1 MTLASAFE
9 AQKVAPLTAFGA
21 VCCPVSLQ
29 LINQF
34 YSKLERLIQ
43 YGGSRHEQS
52 VRGAF
57 QQLLETYANTQ
68 NLELIAELEY
78 RAPHATVYPDGTLK
92 DALRQSRGYWESKDQ
107 FDDLDTEI
115 AKKFAKGYP
124 DTNILFDDSKQV
136 ALYQNGQ
143 EVGRAQMEDAA
154 TLDALLSQFVRYEP
168 PQIKQFRD
176 AIDGFKD
183 DLPDLLVEIRKVI
196 EDQAPGNARFVT
208 QRDRLLELVQKAINP
223 HLGLDD
229 VREMLI
235 QHILTEEIFTSVFN
249 ESQFHRENN
258 VAHELHNVTETF
270 FSGALRRNTLLKI
283 EPYYNVIKA
292 AAANIANHHE
302 KQKFLKVVYETF
314 YQAYNPAAADRL
326 GIVYTP
332 NEIVRFMIEA
342 ADYLTH
348 KHFGKFL
355 GDEGV
360 NILDPATGTGTFITE
375 IIEYLPKHQLRHKY
389 RHELFCNEVA
399 LLPYYTANLN
409 IEYTYQQKMG
419 EYAEFENIAF
429 VDTLENLNYVGA
441 VGQASMFEMTAENLE
456 RIKRQNAKKISVII
470 GNPPYNANQ
479 LNENENNKNRPYPA
493 IDERIKQ
500 TYVKESTAQKT
511 KVYDMYSRFIR
522 WASDRIGENGVIAYI
537 VNRSFIDSRTFDG
550 FRKVVAEEF
559 GEIYVVDLGGDVR
572 ANPKLSGTTHNVF
585 GIQTGVSIVYFV
597 KKGKQDSAADIYYVR
612 RPEMETAKEK
622 LQWLDT
628 TDFEKMPFKHIEP
641 NKTHAWVNQAE
652 NEWESL
658 LPVGTKATKS
668 ATSQSDENSI
678 FKLFSLG
685 ISTNRDDWIYSWDP
699 ETLASKVQFL
709 STFFEREKVR
719 WLEHQQTVRLSKSP
733 IQSVGI
739 DDFLATTVKWSRNLK
754 RRLLQNK
761 GDDFSFQ
768 QIRKGL
774 YRPYCQ
780 LFFYDSPTFI
790 DERGSLD
797 EMFFDD
803 NYVIGVSTGSRAD
816 FSTLASNHPIDLN
829 LFSSVPTQCFP
840 LYRYD
845 SSGNR
850 LDNITAWGLQQFR
863 EHYGEVA
870 LPAAQSPLA
879 PLVKGGT
886 KAVLAEGE
894 TASKPPF
901 DKGGWGDS
909 TNGVEARD
917 IERTD
922 IFHYTYAVLHDPAY
936 REKYRLNLKR
946 EFPHIPFYADFS
958 QWAAWGAALMALH
971 LNYETIA
978 PYPLERADAD
988 GVTNPKAKLKADK
1001 ASGQIILDSQ
1011 TVLSGVPLEAWE
1023 YKLGNRSALEW
1034 VLDRFKE
1041 KKPKDPTIRERFN
1054 TYRFAD
1060 YKEEVIE
1067 LLQRVWV
1074 VAHHQLI
1081 VPRSRL

>member
-1 MTLASAFE
+1 M
-9 AQKVAPLTAFGA
+9 
-21 VCCPVSLQ
+21 SLQ

-57 QQLLETYANTQ
+57 QQLLDAYANTQ

-78 RAPHATVYPDGTLK
+78 RVNGATVYPDGTLK

-107 FDDLDTEI
+107 FDDLNTEI

-196 EDQAPGNARFVT
+196 EDQAPDNARFVT

-270 FSGALRRNTLLKI
+270 FTGALRRNTLLKI

-441 VGQASMFEMTAENLE
+441 VGQANMFEMTAENLE
-456 RIKRQNAKKISVII
+456 RIKRQNEKKISVII

-479 LNENENNKNRPYPA
+479 LNENNNNKNRPYPRV
-493 IDERIKQ
+493 DERIKQ
-500 TYVKESTAQKT
+500 TYVKHSKAQNL
-511 KVYDMYSRFIR
+511 VNLYDMYTRFVR
-522 WASDRIGENGVIAYI
+522 WASDRIGKNGIIAYI
-537 VNRSFIDSRTFDG
+537 VNRSFVDTRIYDG
-550 FRKVVAEEF
+550 FRKSVGEEF
-559 GEIYVVDLGGDVR
+559 DQIYILDLGGDVR

-585 GIQTGVSIVYFV
+585 GIQTGVAILFLV
-597 KKGKQDSAADIYYVR
+597 KTEKPESRADIYYVR
-612 RPEMETAKEK
+612 RPETERAMEK
-622 LQWLDT
+622 LDFLKT
-628 TDFEKMPFKHIEP
+628 TKF
-641 NKTHAWVNQAE
+641 
-652 NEWESL
+652 ESL
-658 LPVGTKATKS
+658 NFRHVIPNDKHRWIRVGADDWEELLPIAEQNTKVAKN
-668 ATSQSDENSI
+668 ADEEKAI
-678 FKLFSLG
+678 FKLFSSG
-685 ISTNRDDWIYSWDP
+685 VKTNRDEWVADISRENLEKKVRYFIKVYNQDVEKLSGNVDESTIDDSVNYEIKWTSGLKSNLLRS
-699 ETLASKVQFL
+699 ETLSYQPEYINKSISRPYFK
-709 STFFEREKVR
+709 E
-719 WLEHQQTVRLSKSP
+719 WLYF
-733 IQSVGI
+733 
-739 DDFLATTVKWSRNLK
+739 D
-754 RRLLQNK
+754 RRLNERRYQLRQIFQEGKDNLAICVT
-761 GDDFSFQ
+761 FNQ
-768 QIRKGL
+768 QI
-774 YRPYCQ
+774 PFTVQ
-780 LFFYDSPTFI
+780 
-790 DERGSLD
+790 
-797 EMFFDD
+797 
-803 NYVIGVSTGSRAD
+803 VSDCVFNHDFGSRG
-816 FSTLASNHPIDLN
+816 
-829 LFSSVPTQCFP
+829 TQGLP

-845 SSGNR
+845 PSGNR

-870 LPAAQSPLA
+870 LPAAKSPLA

-886 KAVLAEGE
+886 KTVLAEGE
-894 TASKPPF
+894 TAAKPPF

-917 IERTD
+917 IERID

-958 QWAAWGAALMALH
+958 RWAAWGAALMALH
-971 LNYETIA
+971 LNFETA
-978 PYPLERADAD
+978 EPYPLERADAD

-1011 TVLSGVPLEAWE
+1011 TVLSGVPSEAWE
-1023 YKLGNRSALEW
+1023 YKLGNRSAIEW
-1034 VLDRFKE
+1034 VLDRYKE
-1041 KKPKDPTIRERFN
+1041 KKPKDPTIRAQFN

-1060 YKEEVIE
+1060 YKEEVVK
-1067 LLQRVWV
+1067 LLQRVCTV
-1074 VAHHQLI
+1074 SVETVKI
-1081 VPRSRL
+1081 VRMMSAEREVKRDDGAA